1 MTLKDI
7 RRDAPTGDQNQL
19 AGFSRQGNLVA
30 MGKLVLSILVAG
42 FMVSSGFSQTYTDG
56 EWNYTLNENSEA
68 TITSYNGPG
77 GAVTIPSNINGNPV
91 KQVGSGHAPV
101 FVLGSANVA
110 SVSMPDSVTS
120 VAPSAFE
127 DCRDLTSVVFGTGL
141 ASIQD
146 SAFRGCVSLR
156 SFEIPDG
163 VIMIGAGAFEGC
175 TNLELVVLGSGLQ
188 EVGGMAFAHC
198 ASLKT
203 LIFLGDAP
211 ATTGEPFVGNPSG
224 YPVILYLDQ
233 ASGWDSSWGSSDN
246 LPDSDW
252 RRSTKSAK
260 QRNGHYYTTVDGPKW
275 EQAQSQARQLAG
287 NLVTIED
294 AAENTFLVESFAG
307 KSGEV
312 QGLWIGLNDVA
323 SENQWAWASGVDA
336 SYRNWFRSEP
346 NGGTNENYVHMWTP
360 NPWGYPIGRWNDI
373 DSPPG
378 RGLVD
383 PSGQIKQF
391 KGIVEIIPNALPEQ
405 PDSDRDEWTYRLN
418 GSYEATITGYSGAGG
433 AVVIPS
439 SVGGYPVKAVGDG
452 RPPVFGY
459 GNSSVTS
466 VTIPDGVK
474 RIGEFAF
481 YQCSSLTSVTIGD
494 DVVSI
499 GDAAFND
506 CPSLTSVSIPPGVT
520 NIGAALFW
528 GCVNLE
534 SVVLPAGM
542 RSIPS
547 RLFMDN
553 RALRSITFM
562 PNAAIAGTVVIPEG
576 VTSIEDLAFWG
587 CRSITNY
594 SIPNTVSR
602 IGGGAFADNT
612 SLVDI
617 TIPETVTN
625 IGESLFW
632 GCVNL
637 ESVVLPAGMRSIPS
651 RFFMDNR
658 ALRSITF
665 MPDAAIVGTVVIPEG
680 VTSIEDHAF
689 WGCRSITNIIIPK
702 SIASV
707 GSVAFAVCDTLE
719 SILFLGNVP
728 ESVGVDVFG
737 GGSDPTVHYVH
748 TTSGWES
755 LFSGRPTTAF
765 NTDLSLAYA
774 LTIISASPQA
784 FGLYGNDQYLQ
795 NRIDGQKDVTNN
807 PSAFDL
813 FTAAQHSDSRL
824 AGRSDVLS
832 SPASY
837 NLYTSDSIMDL
848 RMNGAMV
855 RKEGETATVVFQPQT
870 TMDLATQPF
879 TNNGTPITNVIPMP
893 GNKGFLRIQI
903 KPPPLPVPTP
913 PVVW

>member
-1 MTLKDI
+1 
-7 RRDAPTGDQNQL
+7 
-19 AGFSRQGNLVA
+19 

-77 GAVTIPSNINGNPV
+77 GAVTIPSDINGNSV

-211 ATTGEPFVGNPSG
+211 ATTGEPFVGNPAG

-260 QRNGHYYTTVDGPKW
+260 QRSGHFYTTVDGPKW

-323 SENQWAWASGVDA
+323 SENQWAWVSGVDA

-360 NPWGYPIGRWNDI
+360 NPWGYPIGSWNDI

-383 PSGQIKQF
+383 PSGQIKEF
-391 KGIVEIIPNALPEQ
+391 KGIVEIIPSALPEQ
-405 PDSDRDEWTYRLN
+405 PDSDGDEWTYRLN
-418 GSYEATITGYSGAGG
+418 ESYEATITGYTGAGG

-481 YQCSSLTSVTIGD
+481 YQCSNLTSVTIGD

-562 PNAAIAGTVVIPEG
+562 PNAAIAGTVVIPES

-587 CRSITNY
+587 CRSITN
-594 SIPNTVSR
+594 
-602 IGGGAFADNT
+602 
-612 SLVDI
+612 
-617 TIPETVTN
+617 
-625 IGESLFW
+625 
-632 GCVNL
+632 
-637 ESVVLPAGMRSIPS
+637 
-651 RFFMDNR
+651 
-658 ALRSITF
+658 
-665 MPDAAIVGTVVIPEG
+665 
-680 VTSIEDHAF
+680 
-689 WGCRSITNIIIPK
+689 IIIPK
-702 SIASV
+702 SLVSV

-719 SILFLGNVP
+719 NILFLGNVP

-737 GGSDPTVHYVH
+737 GGSDPTVNYVH
-748 TTSGWES
+748 TASGWES

-813 FTAAQHSDSRL
+813 FTAAQHSESRL

-837 NLYTSDSIMDL
+837 NLYTFDSIMDL

-870 TMDLATQPF
+870 TTDLATQPF

-903 KPPPLPVPTP
+903 KPPPLPLPTP
-913 PVVW
+913 PAVW